1 MAVSFATVT
10 PTNMEL
16 TPMRVDY
23 KPAGASDFIQLG
35 GTLGNIVLSF
45 KYMKADIK
53 ADQLGETVLDRRV
66 SGLEI
71 TCTTELTEVKDKQDI
86 WATIFPAGTL
96 VTSGSDVAFDF
107 KSGVGTG
114 DQDTA
119 GVLRLH
125 PLSIAPSG
133 DETYDYYFYKACASS
148 ESEITYGPT
157 EQARMKVVW
166 NILPDTSVVP
176 ARFARYGK
184 STI

>member
-1 MAVSFATVT
+1 MAVSYSPIT

-23 KPAGASDFIQLG
+23 KPAGASDFITLG
-35 GTLGNIVLSF
+35 GTLGNVVISF

-53 ADQLGETVLDRRV
+53 TDQTGETTVDRRV
-66 SGLEI
+66 SGTEVVV
-71 TCTTELTEVKDKQDI
+71 TTELTEVKDKTNI
-86 WATIFPAGTL
+86 WSTIFPAGTL

-107 KSGVGTG
+107 YSGVGTG
-114 DQDTA
+114 DQATA

-133 DETYDYYFYKACASS
+133 DETYNFLFYKACASS

-157 EQARMKVVW
+157 EQARLKVVW

-176 ARFARYGK
+176 ARFVRYGK
-184 STI
+184 TTI